1 MGAPPVVLVAFEE
14 FDNLGV
20 RYLAAV
26 LSEKGFDPEII
37 NFRDG
42 NERILQKIKRFK
54 PVVVG
59 FSVIFQYHIYEFK
72 ELINYLRESGIRAH
86 FCAGGQYASLRYR
99 DLLEAIPFFDSIVR
113 FEGEYTF
120 LELVGCLYSG
130 ADWRKLKGIAYK
142 ENGQIIVNQLR
153 LAEKDLDKFPF
164 PMRPPLEDYA
174 LGKKFATL
182 IAGRGCINNCSFCN
196 NTEYLKQS
204 SVHLKRLRKPEK
216 VVSEIYFLFNEKD
229 CSVFLFDDD
238 DFPVKTENGSDWI
251 ERFCE
256 ELTRKRLS
264 DKIIWKINCRPD
276 QVDYKSFALMKA
288 HGLFLVFLGID
299 DGTDSGL
306 SGINKN
312 MTVAK
317 SLNGINNL
325 KKLDISFDYG
335 FMLFQPSSTFETIN
349 KNLDFLGQTLSDG
362 YAPVKFLK
370 MMPYFDTRI
379 EKELRKEGRLKGLPG
394 FLDYDFLDGSLN
406 DYYEFIRNSFVEWMG
421 HSEGLANTSI
431 WAGNYF
437 SVISHF
443 YKITSKVKQ
452 LSDKTRKI
460 VAQSNLFFI
469 DRMKELAIIFKSGRY
484 DPSDYKNLAGYKE
497 DIKKHHDKYKEQ
509 IIDTVTK
516 ACSIAEYQ
524 TMRQLIRIQS

>member
-1 MGAPPVVLVAFEE
+1 
-14 FDNLGV
+14 
-20 RYLAAV
+20 
-26 LSEKGFDPEII
+26 
-37 NFRDG
+37 
-42 NERILQKIKRFK
+42 
-54 PVVVG
+54 
-59 FSVIFQYHIYEFK
+59 
-72 ELINYLRESGIRAH
+72 
-86 FCAGGQYASLRYR
+86 
-99 DLLEAIPFFDSIVR
+99 
-113 FEGEYTF
+113 
-120 LELVGCLYSG
+120 
-130 ADWRKLKGIAYK
+130 
-142 ENGQIIVNQLR
+142 
-153 LAEKDLDKFPF
+153 
-164 PMRPPLEDYA
+164 MRPPLEDYA

-204 SVHLKRLRKPEK
+204 SVHLKRIRKPEK

-251 ERFCE
+251 LRFCE
-256 ELTRKRLS
+256 ELRLKKLA
-264 DKIIWKINCRPD
+264 DKIMWKINCRPD
-276 QVDYKSFALMKA
+276 QIDYNSFALMKN

-306 SGINKN
+306 ASINKH
-312 MTVAK
+312 MTVER

-325 KKLDISFDYG
+325 KKLDIDFDYG
-335 FMLFQPSSTFETIN
+335 FMLFQPSSTYETIN
-349 KNLDFLGQTLSDG
+349 KNLDFLGQMLSDG

-379 EKELRKEGRLKGLPG
+379 EEELRKEGRLKGLPG

-484 DPSDYKNLAGYKE
+484 DPSDYKNLTGYKE

-524 TMRQLIRIQS
+524 TMRQLIRIQF